1 MPKVAIRTLD
11 NITNN
16 SEAATLNINNNFKAL
31 QEAIENTISRD
42 GTVPNYMDAALDMN
56 SNRII
61 NAADP
66 VDDNDLITKKYFDEN
81 VGEAKGAEER
91 INSYLSLALEAAQ
104 KSQTFSATA
113 VAASSNADEKADEAS
128 QSAAAALVSEQN
140 AKASELAAASS
151 KQAASNSAD
160 AAYVS
165 EQNAKTSETI
175 ASDSRIA
182 ASQSASAAASSAS
195 SALSSKASAASSASA
210 AEQSS
215 TSAQSSAD
223 AAAQSEQS
231 AAASAETALEAAV
244 KATIGNIGDIQ
255 FTIRSDV
262 PNGSVWCDGTEYSK
276 AEFPD
281 VYALLVSGKLYNTT
295 YETFNNLMTNH
306 GSCGLFALDTVNEK
320 FKVPSLNSI
329 ALEAAQTAAG
339 FLAESLPQHTHQY
352 QHISGAAADWTGNSN
367 AARNALGN
375 FTTGKADNPTYQ
387 DNAKVKTDRVVY
399 RAYVVMYTG
408 ETEVSNGV
416 VSEILDSCAR
426 KDLSNVPAEYDY
438 VVESGSSIAG
448 NQTAHYKLFK
458 SGLLIQWG
466 QLETISGNNTVTLPK
481 PFADTSYQVFHG
493 ISNRDFGI
501 TGVSAITMTALNKT
515 TSNWLLKEASVYDHD
530 WMAIGQ
536 GATE

>member
-1 MPKVAIRTLD
+1 M
-11 NITNN
+11 
-16 SEAATLNINNNFKAL
+16 
-31 QEAIENTISRD
+31 
-42 GTVPNYMDAALDMN
+42 
-56 SNRII
+56 
-61 NAADP
+61 
-66 VDDNDLITKKYFDEN
+66 
-81 VGEAKGAEER
+81 
-91 INSYLSLALEAAQ
+91 
-104 KSQTFSATA
+104 
-113 VAASSNADEKADEAS
+113 
-128 QSAAAALVSEQN
+128 
-140 AKASELAAASS
+140 
-151 KQAASNSAD
+151 
-160 AAYVS
+160 
-165 EQNAKTSETI
+165 
-175 ASDSRIA
+175 
-182 ASQSASAAASSAS
+182 
-195 SALSSKASAASSASA
+195 
-210 AEQSS
+210 
-215 TSAQSSAD
+215 
-223 AAAQSEQS
+223 
-231 AAASAETALEAAV
+231 EAAV

-295 YETFNNLMTNH
+295 YETFNNLITNH

-339 FLAESLPQHTHQY
+339 FLAESLPQHTYQY
-352 QHISGAAADWTGNSN
+352 QHISGATADWTGNSN
-367 AARNALGN
+367 AARNALGD

-493 ISNRDFGI
+493 ISNRDFGT